1 MPNFFVAYIATAAV
15 FLAAD
20 FLWLSYASSAFYRPK
35 LGELLSDNPN
45 LTIAA
50 VFYLVYAIGIVV
62 FAVLPATAARS
73 ASMAIGLGALLGL
86 VAYGT
91 YDITNLATIRGW
103 PASVSVVDLAW
114 GVLVTSLAAASGYLA
129 LKMVQGV

>member
-1 MPNFFVAYIATAAV
+1 MPNFFVAYVATAAV

-35 LGELLSDNPN
+35 LGELLSDSPN

-114 GVLVTSLAAASGYLA
+114 GVFVTSLAAASGYLT